1 MMREFPTKSGTSG
14 GTIFCILCN
23 ISIHDLYR
31 TIVLAAVGAAVS
43 FGVSTLLKYFVRSL
57 KK

>member
-1 MMREFPTKSGTSG
+1 MKEFPTKSGTVG

-43 FGVSTLLKYFVRSL
+43 FAVSTLLKNIFKHF